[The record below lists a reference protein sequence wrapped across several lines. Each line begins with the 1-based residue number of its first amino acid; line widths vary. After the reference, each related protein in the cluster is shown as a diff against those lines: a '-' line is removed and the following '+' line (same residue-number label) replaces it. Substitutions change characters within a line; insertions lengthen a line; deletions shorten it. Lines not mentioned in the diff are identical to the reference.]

1 MYFSEFAKLWQ
12 AGGSVLN
19 WGLAAAAGGEL
30 CTLLLPMIQQ
40 IPHCTYKYK
49 KYRHKYKSSNIQI
62 QIQFQN
68 IQSMMM
74 KHSHDCTLQIAWLSL
89 NFKL

>member
-68 IQSMMM
+68 I
-74 KHSHDCTLQIAWLSL
+74 
-89 NFKL
+89 